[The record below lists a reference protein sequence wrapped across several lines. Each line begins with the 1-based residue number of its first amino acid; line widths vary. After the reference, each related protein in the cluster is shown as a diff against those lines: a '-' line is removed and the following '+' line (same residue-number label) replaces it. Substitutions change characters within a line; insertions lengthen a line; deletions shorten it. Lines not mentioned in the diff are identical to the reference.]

1 MLPHQLQRG
10 NPAPLLVGSVVTPT
24 YHLYVDDS
32 GSRDL
37 DKSDDQVGSK
47 WFALGGVLIAEED
60 EEAARASHAAL
71 CDRWKIT
78 YPLHSYDIRT
88 ATENFAWIADLK
100 PVERKAFFD
109 DLSSFLVDLPVLGTA
124 CVVHRQ
130 GYNDRY
136 RAKYGQRRWALCKTA
151 FSIVIERAAKYA
163 HQNGR
168 RLKVFYERSDRINE
182 RRLESYYAAM
192 RDEGMPFDGGTSS
205 KYAPLSAEELK
216 RTLWE
221 CRKKFKSSPI
231 MQVADLYLHPLCVG
245 GYDADNRALVALRD
259 KKRTIDCVL
268 SAEDAQQVGIKYSC
282 FDFKNVKGGDCSPPL
297 PAESDLVGSARAT

>member
-1 MLPHQLQRG
+1 
-10 NPAPLLVGSVVTPT
+10 VTPT

-60 EEAARASHAAL
+60 EEGVRAAHAAF
-71 CDRWKIT
+71 CARWNIT

-88 ATENFAWIADLK
+88 ATQNFQWIANLK
-100 PVERKAFFD
+100 PEERAAFFD
-109 DLSSFLVDLPVLGTA
+109 DLSGFLVGLPVLGTA

-136 RAKYGQRRWALCKTA
+136 RAKYGKRRWALCKTA
-151 FSIVIERAAKYA
+151 FSIVIERGAKYA

-182 RRLESYYAAM
+182 QRLESYYAAM
-192 RDEGMPFDGGTSS
+192 RAEGMPFDGGTSS
-205 KYAPLSAEELK
+205 KYTPLTAEELH

-231 MQVADLYLHPLCVG
+231 MQVADLYLHPICVG
-245 GYDADNRALVALRD
+245 GYDTDNRALVALRAN
-259 KKRTIDCVL
+259 KRTINCVL
-268 SAEDAQQVGIKYSC
+268 SDGDAENIGIKYSC
-282 FDFKNVKGGDCSPPL
+282 FS
-297 PAESDLVGSARAT
+297 S